1 MILRIVLIG
10 PVETVAIQK
19 SSLVMMNVLT
29 VGYPVGTGQQTRA
42 KDATIHLLAFSL
54 AMDNA

>member
-10 PVETVAIQK
+10 PVEKDVGQNR
-19 SSLVMMNVLT
+19 SPVMMNVLM

>member
-1 MILRIVLIG
+1 MLLIG
-10 PVETVAIQK
+10 PVETVAIEK
-19 SSLVMMNVLT
+19 LTLVMMYVLT
-29 VGYPVGTGQQTRA
+29 VGYPVGTGQQTGT